1 MYEVR
6 FHGRGGQGA
15 VMAAQA
21 LADAAFI
28 EGNYAVAFPFFG
40 AERRGAPVLAFT
52 RVDRKKIYEKTQVY
66 EPDYVIVL
74 DPELPKMVDVT
85 AGLKEGGMAIINTPE
100 RPEEFELGKGV
111 KGATVDATSIALEV
125 LGTPITNSAILGA
138 FAKATGVVSIESIE
152 KGIMDI
158 FGARLGERLAEKN
171 AKAARVA
178 YERTEVGVCKGTRKY
193 PEEKKWLP
201 TAQEFPTGGA
211 LGLEVKTEAG
221 LIGLGSFVENET
233 GSWRTFM
240 PVVDNSKCV
249 NCRLCW
255 FYCPEGSIE
264 MLSNLPENEGKDVKG
279 IAIDY
284 RYCKGCGICANEC
297 PTKAITMER

>member
-21 LADAAFI
+21 LADAAFA

-40 AERRGAPVLAFT
+40 AERRGAPVLAFA
-52 RVDRKKIYEKTQVY
+52 RVDKGKIYEKTQVY

-74 DPELPKMVDVT
+74 DDKLPDMLDVT
-85 AGLKEGGMAIINTPE
+85 KGLKSDGMAIINTNSA
-100 RPEEFELGKGV
+100 PEEVELGKEV
-111 KGATVDATSIALEV
+111 RTATVDATSVALEV

-138 FAKATGVVSIESIE
+138 FAKATGVVSIDSIE

-158 FGARLGERLAEKN
+158 FGARIGEKLAEKN
-171 AKAARVA
+171 AKAARTA
-178 YERTEVGVCKGTRKY
+178 YERTRVGTCKGTKKY

-201 TAQEFPTGGA
+201 TVQEFPIGGS
-211 LGLEVKTEAG
+211 LGMEVKTDSG
-221 LIGLGSFVENET
+221 LIGLGSFVENKT

-249 NCRLCW
+249 NCKLCW
-255 FYCPEGSIE
+255 FFCPEGAID
-264 MLSNLPENEGKDVKG
+264 MLADLEGNADKKIKG
-279 IAIDY
+279 IKINYD
-284 RYCKGCGICANEC
+284 YCKGCGICANEC